1 MTGELAL
8 WIVASYLLG
17 AIPTSFLA
25 ARYLGGVD
33 LRRVGSGNLGA
44 TNLYRA
50 LGWRFA
56 VPVGLVDAAKGAIPV
71 LVFAPRA
78 GGGVTVALLL
88 GACAIAG
95 HVFSVFVGFK
105 GGKGVATSAGALL
118 GLAPLALLVAL
129 AVWAVVVG
137 LTRYVSLGSILAA
150 AVFPVAVAWFYPGSF
165 EVLVF
170 SIGLAGLIIAFHQA
184 NVRRLLAGTES
195 RFGTRSAPGA
205 GQ

>member
-1 MTGELAL
+1 MTGALAL
-8 WIVASYLLG
+8 WVVASYLLG
-17 AIPTSFLA
+17 AIPTSLLA

-56 VPVGLVDAAKGAIPV
+56 IPVGLVDAAKGTIPV
-71 LVFAPRA
+71 LVLAPRA

-88 GACAIAG
+88 GASAIAG
-95 HVFSVFVGFK
+95 HVFSIFVGFK

-118 GLAPLALLVAL
+118 GLVPLAFLVAF
-129 AVWAVVVG
+129 AVWVVVVR
-137 LTRYVSLGSILAA
+137 LTGYVSLGSILAA
-150 AVFPVAVAWFYPGSF
+150 VVFPVAVAWFYRGSS
-165 EVLVF
+165 EILLF

-195 RFGTRSAPGA
+195 RFGTRSDPGA
-205 GQ
+205 GE